1 MIRKTLTILSLLGL
15 LLSVGV
21 WVLSYFHVFYESSNL
36 RHIGW
41 ISKGCV
47 TWRIRQAHFPGH
59 QATVKFGGYK
69 GVETT
74 WWPSKTLGGNR
85 LLGYRTDRLNMAI
98 PMWLPTLLF
107 SVWPAWLSLPLHR
120 RRRRKMF
127 GLCLKCGYNLR
138 GLTKPRCPECN
149 TSFDEHLL
157 KKDA

>member
-1 MIRKTLTILSLLGL
+1 MLRKALTTLSLLGL
-15 LLSVGV
+15 LLSVGL

-36 RHIGW
+36 HHISW

-47 TWRIRQAHFPGH
+47 TWRIREAYFPGH
-59 QATVKFGGYK
+59 QATVQVGGYK

-85 LLGYRTDRLNMAI
+85 LLGYRTDSLNMAI

-107 SVWPAWLSLPLHR
+107 SVWPAWRSLPLHR
-120 RRRRKMF
+120 RRRRKML

-149 TSFDEHLL
+149 TSFDERLL